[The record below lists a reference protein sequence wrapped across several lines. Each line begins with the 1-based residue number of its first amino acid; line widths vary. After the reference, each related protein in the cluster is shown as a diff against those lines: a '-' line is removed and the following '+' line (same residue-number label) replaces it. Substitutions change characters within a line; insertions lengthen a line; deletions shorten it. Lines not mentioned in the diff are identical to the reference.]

1 MPQISLARKGS
12 IQKIIVP
19 GILFVVTGTMMT
31 KNIFK
36 MAVAKAPVA
45 IAVYLDGHA
54 RLAAEEASMTA
65 TTPIKGIERP
75 LPFVVMGRD

>member
-1 MPQISLARKGS
+1 MA
-12 IQKIIVP
+12 

-45 IAVYLDGHA
+45 IAVYLDGHT
-54 RLAAEEASMTA
+54 RLAAEEASMT
-65 TTPIKGIERP
+65 TTAPMEGIERP
-75 LPFVVMGRD
+75 LPFIVMGRD